1 MKGDKY
7 EPNSIDSMFSSIIS
21 NQNEMMKMMEK
32 TERALVEQNR
42 RINVLE
48 VAENKRVGALVAIG
62 TACSFIGAGI
72 MAGVEFLRHK

>member
-7 EPNSIDSMFSSIIS
+7 EPNSIDAMFSSIIS

-32 TERALVEQNR
+32 TERALIEHNR

-62 TACSFIGAGI
+62 TACSFIGAAI